1 MKALVQ
7 LTKRNLLQFFRNR
20 SEVFFSFLSVIII
33 LGLYLL
39 FLSDQQVRNIEYS
52 IGQSI
57 EGIKPMVNA
66 WVMAGLLAVSTVT
79 LSIGALGRM
88 VLDKN
93 RKVFYD
99 FMVAPIKRYQLFL
112 SYITS
117 TFLIVLMISITIVII
132 SQVYI
137 VFSGG
142 EWFSLDQWLRLSFYL
157 LLCIISSTFMV
168 LFIVSFIENP
178 SVMSTFATVV
188 GTLIGFVTGAY
199 IPMGVLPKGVQIV
212 SNLMPVSQGASLL
225 RQVFMESSMHQV
237 FAGAPEAAVLNYMKF
252 QGIDLYIGDTLL
264 TPTIMVI
271 YLIVSTLIFILLN
284 YWRFQKMKNN

>member
-1 MKALVQ
+1 MNAIIQ

-20 SEVFFSFLSVIII
+20 AEVFFSFLSVFII

-39 FLSDQQVRNIEYS
+39 FLSDQQVNNIEYIIGRS
-52 IGQSI
+52 ID
-57 EGIKPMVNA
+57 GIKPMVNA
-66 WVMAGLLAVSTVT
+66 WVMAGLVAVSTVT
-79 LSIGALGRM
+79 LSIGSLGRM

-112 SYITS
+112 SYITA
-117 TFLIVLMISITIVII
+117 TFLIVLMISVTIVII

-137 VFSGG
+137 VISGG
-142 EWFSLDQWLRLSFYL
+142 DWFTFEQWMKLSLYL

-168 LFIVSFIENP
+168 LFIVSFFENP
-178 SVMSTFATVV
+178 SLMSTFATVV

-225 RQVFMESSMHQV
+225 RQVFMESSMQKV
-237 FAGAPEAAVLNYMKF
+237 FEGAPDTMIQSYMKF
-252 QGIDLYIGDTLL
+252 QGIDLYVGDFLL
-264 TPTIMVI
+264 TPTIMVA
-271 YLIVSTLIFILLN
+271 YLIISTFIFIALN

>member
-1 MKALVQ
+1 MTAMIQ

-20 SEVFFSFLSVIII
+20 AEVFFSFLSVFII

-39 FLSDQQVRNIEYS
+39 FLSDMQVLNIESS
-52 IGQSI
+52 IGRSV
-57 EGIKPMVNA
+57 EGVKPMVNA
-66 WVMAGLLAVSTVT
+66 WVMAGLLAVSTIT

-88 VLDKN
+88 VLDKE

-117 TFLIVLMISITIVII
+117 TFLIVLLISISIVII

-142 EWFSLDQWLRLSFYL
+142 DWFTFDQWLRLSFYL
-157 LLCIISSTFMV
+157 LLCILSSTFLILFV
-168 LFIVSFIENP
+168 LSFIENP
-178 SVMSTFATVV
+178 SVLSTFATVV

-199 IPMGVLPKGVQIV
+199 IPMGVLPKSVQIV

-225 RQVFMESSMHQV
+225 RQVFMESSIQQV
-237 FAGAPEAAVLNYMKF
+237 FVGAPQTVIQNYMKF

-264 TPTIMVI
+264 TPTMMVI
-271 YLIVSTLIFILLN
+271 YLILSTFVLIALN

>member
-117 TFLIVLMISITIVII
+117 TFLIVLMISITK
-132 SQVYI
+132 
-137 VFSGG
+137 
-142 EWFSLDQWLRLSFYL
+142 
-157 LLCIISSTFMV
+157 
-168 LFIVSFIENP
+168 
-178 SVMSTFATVV
+178 
-188 GTLIGFVTGAY
+188 IGRAHV
-199 IPMGVLPKGVQIV
+199 
-212 SNLMPVSQGASLL
+212 
-225 RQVFMESSMHQV
+225 
-237 FAGAPEAAVLNYMKF
+237 
-252 QGIDLYIGDTLL
+252 
-264 TPTIMVI
+264 
-271 YLIVSTLIFILLN
+271 
-284 YWRFQKMKNN
+284 